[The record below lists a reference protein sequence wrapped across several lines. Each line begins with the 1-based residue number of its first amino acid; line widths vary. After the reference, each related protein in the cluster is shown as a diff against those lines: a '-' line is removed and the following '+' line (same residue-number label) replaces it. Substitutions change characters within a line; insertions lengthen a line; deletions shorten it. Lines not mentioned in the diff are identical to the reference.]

1 MDVPALILGV
11 TVPRSHVVQP
21 LSTQAS
27 AQAGVPAV
35 QIDTLERRFA
45 FIHASWHED
54 IVQQARA
61 GFTAEMLRLGVP
73 SNLID
78 VFKVPGAF
86 ELPLHAKKLARS
98 GAYDAIVACA
108 LVVDGGIYRHDFVA
122 DAVVNGLMAVQL
134 ETEVPVLS
142 VVLTPHH
149 FQPHAEHQAFYS
161 EHFVRKGI
169 EAASACVLTVNALR
183 RLGARPQHSGPDDDG
198 GPPDTIQ

>member
-1 MDVPALILGV
+1 
-11 TVPRSHVVQP
+11 VQP
-21 LSTQAS
+21 LSPQASTQAG
-27 AQAGVPAV
+27 GVPAV
-35 QIDTLERRFA
+35 QIDALERRFA
-45 FIHASWHED
+45 FVHASWHED

-61 GFTAEMLRLGVP
+61 GFTAEMQRMGVP
-73 SNLID
+73 ADLID

-86 ELPLHAKKLARS
+86 ELPLYAKKLARS

-149 FQPHAEHQAFYS
+149 FQPHAEHQAFYA
-161 EHFVRKGI
+161 EHFVRKGV
-169 EAASACVLTVNALR
+169 EAAAACVHTVNGLR
-183 RLGARPQHSGPDDDG
+183 RLADPTRQSGSDEGDG
-198 GPPDTIQ
+198 QPDTIQ

>member
-1 MDVPALILGV
+1 M
-11 TVPRSHVVQP
+11 QP
-21 LSTQAS
+21 LSSQAS
-27 AQAGVPAV
+27 AQSGVPAV
-35 QIDTLERRFA
+35 QINALERRFA
-45 FIHASWHED
+45 FVHASWHED

-61 GFTAEMLRLGVP
+61 GFTAEMQRLGVP
-73 SNLID
+73 AGLID

-86 ELPLHAKKLARS
+86 ELPLYAKKLARS

>member
-1 MDVPALILGV
+1 MQPVS
-11 TVPRSHVVQP
+11 PRTS
-21 LSTQAS
+21 S
-27 AQAGVPAV
+27 QAGVPAI
-35 QIDTLERRFA
+35 QIDALERRFA
-45 FIHASWHED
+45 FVHASWHED

-73 SNLID
+73 ADLID

-86 ELPLHAKKLARS
+86 ELPLYAKKLARS
-98 GAYDAIVACA
+98 GAYDAIIACA

-149 FQPHAEHQAFYS
+149 FQPHAEHQAFYA
-161 EHFVRKGI
+161 EHFVRKGV
-169 EAASACVLTVNALR
+169 EAATACVLTVNGLR
-183 RLGARPQHSGPDDDG
+183 RLADPTRRSSPDQDDEHQ
-198 GPPDTIQ
+198 DTIQ